1 MLSETTQHLV
11 REAVG
16 IFDNAQSLQA
26 AADELMS
33 SGFDRAC
40 LSLVAGHQAVEEK
53 LGHMYEKVDNL
64 EDDPA
69 VPRKAFASIESLGDA
84 EGAVVGTLIYIPA
97 VCATGALVASGG
109 ALAGIVVAAALA
121 GSSGGLFGL
130 AIADWID
137 THHADYLQEQLDRG
151 GLLLWVRT
159 WNTAMEER
167 ATEILSRHSARDV
180 HVHGLP
186 SS

>member
-1 MLSETTQHLV
+1 MLSENTQHLV

-69 VPRKAFASIESLGDA
+69 VPRKAFAAIESLGDA
-84 EGAVVGTLIYIPA
+84 EGAIIGCTVKP
-97 VCATGALVASGG
+97 S
-109 ALAGIVVAAALA
+109 
-121 GSSGGLFGL
+121 
-130 AIADWID
+130 
-137 THHADYLQEQLDRG
+137 
-151 GLLLWVRT
+151 
-159 WNTAMEER
+159 
-167 ATEILSRHSARDV
+167 LSRHRRASSSKSCGQSSKNLTPPWSPTSPRSPRGSFGKKCMARKAMPMKSTNCRGSVEDLAQSADKCS
-180 HVHGLP
+180 P
-186 SS
+186 SGEAIFG